1 MLVIMGFMSW
11 YRRRISRTQPHA
23 TPANAMAQAEAG
35 NAEAQFGLGLKCCT
49 ENGVAQDLEQA
60 ARWYR
65 KAADQGHALA
75 QFNLAM
81 MFTRG
86 QGVTQDGAAALIWTR
101 KAAEGGD
108 AGAQFDLGS
117 RYHRKSVDRAGM
129 DCDESR
135 VEAYKWLHLAAAQ
148 GYRGSAAACER
159 LTLGMTLEEVTDGNR
174 RTAAFVIREPA
185 PPSTPSF
192 PQKPE

>member
-1 MLVIMGFMSW
+1 MLVSMGFMSW
-11 YRRRISRTQPHA
+11 YRRRISRVQQHA
-23 TPANAMAQAEAG
+23 TPANALAEAEAG

-49 ENGVAQDLEQA
+49 VNGAAQDLEQA

-65 KAADQGHALA
+65 KAADQGHASA

-81 MFTRG
+81 MLARG

-159 LTLGMTLEEVTDGNR
+159 LTLGMTLEEVTDGNQR
-174 RTAAFVIREPA
+174 AAAFAIREPA
-185 PPSTPSF
+185 VASTSSIS
-192 PQKPE
+192 QKHE